1 MAKGQPASGK
11 LWHLPTS
18 RMDLSGRGF
27 LAKDY
32 RADIVIWQHDKVQ
45 NNSTYAHLHH
55 YSTGIDLVIVN
66 DIPVV
71 VEGKMT
77 GALPGR
83 GLKIKTGIWMRH
95 ITKIS

>member
-11 LWHLPTS
+11 LWHLPAS

-32 RADIVIWQHDKVQ
+32 KADIVIWEPDKVQ
-45 NNSTYAHLHH
+45 DNSTDAHIHH
-55 YSTGIDLVIVN
+55 YSTGIDFVIVN
-66 DIPVV
+66 GILVI

-77 GALPGR
+77 GVLPDR
-83 GLKIKTGIWMRH
+83 GLKIKT
-95 ITKIS
+95 